1 MANGSRGGRRRRR
14 GGTATPTT
22 TTGTRRTPSLSPD
35 DPRIRSA
42 ISESVRGELAR
53 EAAPIRAWLDANAD
67 SVRGFAM
74 PALVARIRRA
84 VPEAREMP
92 NIQLESIIRQWANER
107 GLSIPRVSIIPMP
120 GVAEIPPASGPSFA
134 DSDLADAVRRVLS
147 IPTSIEVERP
157 HGRAEIA
164 VSGAT
169 VELTSG
175 ETRVGSSISWGG
187 TLGVFTEV
195 RGVRFSGSLSAERWS
210 MTLSFPSG
218 PRVPNLSQLGEIFR
232 EGETSFRAIAAEA
245 GRFASLGDASAMT
258 DAISPHLGPVK
269 RAIDAARGIAA
280 AGERRVSF
288 DVSAGGPS
296 VSPGA
301 EDPGFQ
307 LNATLTIRF

>member
-1 MANGSRGGRRRRR
+1 MGNGSRGGRRKR
-14 GGTATPTT
+14 TTTPTT
-22 TTGTRRTPSLSPD
+22 GTPASTRTPSLSPS
-35 DPRIRSA
+35 DPRIASILR
-42 ISESVRGELAR
+42 ESVRADMAR
-53 EAAPIRAWLDANAD
+53 EAAPVRTWLDANAD

-74 PALVARIRRA
+74 PALIARIRRA

-92 NIQLESIIRQWANER
+92 NVQLESIIRQWANER
-107 GLSIPRVSIIPMP
+107 GLSIPRLSIVALP
-120 GVAEIPPASGPSFA
+120 GVAEVPPASGPSFG

-147 IPTSIEVERP
+147 IPTSIEVARP
-157 HGRAEIA
+157 HGRAEIS

-169 VELTSG
+169 VELRDG
-175 ETRVGSSISWGG
+175 GARAGGSISWGG

-195 RGVRFSGSLSAERWS
+195 SGVRFSGSLSAERWS

-232 EGETSFRAIAAEA
+232 EGESSFRTIAGEA
-245 GRFASLGDASAMT
+245 RRFVSLGDASAVG
-258 DAISPHLGPVK
+258 DAISPHLAPVK
-269 RAIDAARGIAA
+269 RAISAARGIAA

-296 VSPGA
+296 VSPGGA
-301 EDPGFQ
+301 DPGFQ